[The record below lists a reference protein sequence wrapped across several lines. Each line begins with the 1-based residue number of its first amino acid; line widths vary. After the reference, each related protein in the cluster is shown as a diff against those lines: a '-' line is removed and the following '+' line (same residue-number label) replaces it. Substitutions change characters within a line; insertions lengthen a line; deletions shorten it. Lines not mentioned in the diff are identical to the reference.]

1 MQGIFGLFAY
11 LGIFGAIFYLLFR
24 KQSNYSTEL
33 RAESANY
40 AKPILAALLIAYF
53 AQNLVLFDQL
63 VSYAAFFTLIG
74 YILYLQK
81 SVKTIPIDSV
91 AIDYFAGKK
100 TRLALKSVAVVII
113 LLSLYSI
120 YAYNFIPYSQGV
132 AFKKSPRA
140 SQNAYEVENAIKR
153 AINPYNFAQYN
164 IRAQGIDTIYMGQ
177 YFDKDQYVSNP
188 KFRPLGN
195 TLINMIAELVEREP
209 YDARVHIRLVEMLN
223 GFSRGMSEREIKE
236 IKIYERGEELMRDA
250 LKRAPNRQEVY
261 YLLAFNLAAQNK
273 FNEAVEIVQRAID
286 LQPQVARSHYHLG
299 LVLALAGRNEESQ
312 QAIAKAEE
320 LAPNFERFMGTDINN
335 IAIFYKTWGST
346 EKYAELVYRT
356 LLKTNA
362 NKIGHVFKR
371 GDYEDALRYYI
382 INENAERA
390 IPITEYLGKSFSD
403 AAEDMATIRDLLQ
416 KEKWEILRKL

>member
-1 MQGIFGLFAY
+1 
-11 LGIFGAIFYLLFR
+11 
-24 KQSNYSTEL
+24 
-33 RAESANY
+33 
-40 AKPILAALLIAYF
+40 
-53 AQNLVLFDQL
+53 
-63 VSYAAFFTLIG
+63 
-74 YILYLQK
+74 
-81 SVKTIPIDSV
+81 
-91 AIDYFAGKK
+91 
-100 TRLALKSVAVVII
+100 
-113 LLSLYSI
+113 
-120 YAYNFIPYSQGV
+120 
-132 AFKKSPRA
+132 
-140 SQNAYEVENAIKR
+140 
-153 AINPYNFAQYN
+153 
-164 IRAQGIDTIYMGQ
+164 MGQ

-371 GDYEDALRYYI
+371 
-382 INENAERA
+382 
-390 IPITEYLGKSFSD
+390 
-403 AAEDMATIRDLLQ
+403 
-416 KEKWEILRKL
+416 EIMKTR